1 MTIKLVT
8 IGVYGFDEEPFF
20 QALQDANVDT
30 FCDIRWRRGVRGA
43 RYAFANS
50 QRLQDRLAE
59 LGIRYL
65 HRRDLAPSPEVR
77 RRQAEADKKNKI
89 PRRQRKTLS
98 ESFVE
103 AYREEVLSG
112 FEPQNLLDDLPP
124 DARVVALF
132 CVEGEPAACHR
143 SLLAQH
149 LQDRLGLEVEHV
161 VPD

>member
-20 QALQDANVDT
+20 QALQEANVDT

-50 QRLQDRLAE
+50 KRLQDRLAA

-65 HRRDLAPSPEVR
+65 HRRDLAPSPDVR
-77 RRQAEADKKNKI
+77 RRQAEADKRNKI
-89 PRRQRKTLS
+89 PRRQRKTLGDA
-98 ESFVE
+98 FV
-103 AYREEVLSG
+103 AGYREEVLSG
-112 FEPQNLLDDLPP
+112 FQPRSLLEDLPP

-143 SLLAQH
+143 SLLAQK
-149 LQDRLGLEVEHV
+149 LQEELGLDVEHI
-161 VPD
+161 VPE